1 MARSKTTRKKTRLTF
16 AKITKAQI
24 EAFEREY
31 YERYNS
37 GIPQWQQNYYT
48 KHTQHLSLIHI

>member
-1 MARSKTTRKKTRLTF
+1 MKNTRKRTRTTV

-37 GIPQWQQNYYT
+37 GIPQWQAEYY
-48 KHTQHLSLIHI
+48 K

>member
-1 MARSKTTRKKTRLTF
+1 MKNTKKRTRTTV
-16 AKITKAQI
+16 AKVTKAQI

-37 GIPQWQQNYYT
+37 GIPQWQAEYY
-48 KHTQHLSLIHI
+48 K

>member
-1 MARSKTTRKKTRLTF
+1 MARGKTTRKRTRLTV

-24 EAFEREY
+24 EAIEREY

-37 GIPQWQQNYYT
+37 GITQWQQ
-48 KHTQHLSLIHI
+48 KHYK

>member
-1 MARSKTTRKKTRLTF
+1 MKNTRKRTRLTI

-24 EAFEREY
+24 EAIEREY

-37 GIPQWQQNYYT
+37 GIPQWQAEYY
-48 KHTQHLSLIHI
+48 K

>member
-1 MARSKTTRKKTRLTF
+1 MARGKTTRKRTRLTV
-16 AKITKAQI
+16 AKLTRAQI

-37 GIPQWQQNYYT
+37 GIPQWQQQY
-48 KHTQHLSLIHI
+48 